1 MRIEHVGLY
10 ARDPQALADWYER
23 CVGLR
28 VIRRLEKEG
37 RPPIFFLSGEGDGQI
52 EILPTEA
59 PRLERQMGSPGFNH
73 VGLVVDD
80 FDDVQ
85 QRLEDAGVVLTGIR
99 ETSNGWKIGYFTDPE
114 GNTLEIVHRP

>member
-10 ARDPQALADWYER
+10 ARDPQALAEWYER

-37 RPPIFFLSGEGDGQI
+37 RPPIFFLAGEGDGQI
-52 EILPTEA
+52 EVLPTDA
-59 PRLERQMGSPGFNH
+59 PRIDREIASPGLSH
-73 VGLVVDD
+73 VGLVVDS
-80 FDDVQ
+80 FDEVQ
-85 QRLEDAGVVLTGIR
+85 RRLEDVGVALTGIR
-99 ETSNGWKIGYFTDPE
+99 ETSKGWKIGYLTDPE